1 MVPTANLVQ
10 VNNQGHTVLK
20 TPVAIMQSKKSTL
33 QMTTVMKHPASLPDP
48 PKFQISAQ
56 SMKSAPPKP
65 TLKISRVTDGIILS
79 WNMNLN
85 LTIHASIASYQIYAY
100 QERSAQP
107 VVSTLWKK
115 VGDVKALDLP
125 MACTLTQF
133 SKGNKYHFAVR
144 ARDCHSRVGNF
155 SDPLSISLT

>member
-1 MVPTANLVQ
+1 
-10 VNNQGHTVLK
+10 
-20 TPVAIMQSKKSTL
+20 
-33 QMTTVMKHPASLPDP
+33 
-48 PKFQISAQ
+48 
-56 SMKSAPPKP
+56 
-65 TLKISRVTDGIILS
+65 
-79 WNMNLN
+79 MNLN

-100 QERSAQP
+100 QER

-125 MACTLTQF
+125 MACDLTQF

-155 SDPLSISLT
+155 SDPLSISFPTANLVGVNRGTTVLQTPVAILQSKKPTLQMTPVMKHPAPLPDPPKFQISGQNM